1 MQDLINGLID
11 VRNSLIDDVII
22 ENNIDDDYIYD
33 YSEYD
38 ERIKILNDAI
48 EVLKNL

>member
-38 ERIKILNDAI
+38 ERIKILDDAI
-48 EVLKNL
+48 EVLKDL

>member
-38 ERIKILNDAI
+38 ERIKILDDAI

>member
-38 ERIKILNDAI
+38 ERIKILDNAI
-48 EVLKNL
+48 EVLKDL